1 VAITA
6 AAAINIPRTRIV
18 IPGPFSSPLS
28 EPSPIFHGRGQGEG
42 LLLLPPVATNGRR
55 KTEDPHPTFSR
66 RREKAQD
73 RSKLAHVLRRCNI
86 ETLETDATMPQQCAM
101 TSSTPSSA
109 GDSPGDPSFVVALAA
124 SMGID
129 LPASIIDG
137 VGANVALLREH
148 AARFEDFVPPAD
160 GGAA

>member
-1 VAITA
+1 LIRDPDPQRRGSNRTVTSLDPDFRQDDERAIA
-6 AAAINIPRTRIV
+6 
-18 IPGPFSSPLS
+18 
-28 EPSPIFHGRGQGEG
+28 
-42 LLLLPPVATNGRR
+42 
-55 KTEDPHPTFSR
+55 
-66 RREKAQD
+66 
-73 RSKLAHVLRRCNI
+73 SKLAHVLRRCNI
-86 ETLETDATMPQQCAM
+86 ETLETSATMPQQCAM
-101 TSSTPSSA
+101 TSSTPSNA

-137 VGANVALLREH
+137 VAANVALLREH